1 MPDGFNG
8 SAVVSADQPIKAIVN
23 VTNRESGGL
32 GVAGGQAAAQYQGI
46 DGVAVDTTLYF
57 PMAKNNRYGK
67 TTSFYIQNAGST
79 AATATCVFTMD
90 DSTPYNYTTPPIGPG
105 QMVVVTPADALVPA
119 TGTNRNNIGS
129 LKVTSSQPLAGVVM
143 EYNTGESPAT
153 LLQGTRGF
161 TANDFDTAVFAPTVS
176 RIALVGLR
184 VFRSRMWALPR
195 STLRAPLVG
204 LVVLVQDSR
213 TMSECSTGWPQVL
226 RIPSTRSP
234 DKMAR

>member
-1 MPDGFNG
+1 M
-8 SAVVSADQPIKAIVN
+8 N

-90 DSTPYNYTTPPIGPG
+90 DSNTYNYTTPSIGPG

-143 EYNTGESPAT
+143 EYNTVRAPRPCSRAPAGSPRMT
-153 LLQGTRGF
+153 SIPRSSLQQS
-161 TANDFDTAVFAPTVS
+161 S
-176 RIALVGLR
+176 RIALVGSR
-184 VFRSRMWALPR
+184 VFRSRMWAFPR
-195 STLRAPLVG
+195 
-204 LVVLVQDSR
+204 
-213 TMSECSTGWPQVL
+213 
-226 RIPSTRSP
+226 
-234 DKMAR
+234 